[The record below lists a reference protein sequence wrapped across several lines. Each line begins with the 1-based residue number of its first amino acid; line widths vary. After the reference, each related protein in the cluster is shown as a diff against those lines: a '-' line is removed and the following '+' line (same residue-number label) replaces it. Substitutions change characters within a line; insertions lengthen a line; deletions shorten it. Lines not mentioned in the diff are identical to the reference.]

1 MNRPQLQI
9 TQYFNR
15 LWEAFFPHFNPL
27 WALWVCRRWL
37 VGSPPAHVVK
47 GYLVLTCFFHVPARA
62 EGTGRTIPFASQVWA
77 LYYSCPSTHSSPLVS
92 PIACVPNGSP
102 RRPGPSCQL
111 PHRHRTT
118 SSAEDLAI
126 SQVSD
131 HKLSSCLPAPRPCEL
146 AQVLANLFHSC
157 FRLPQGGPRGE
168 LLSHVWK
175 RTTNAFVSL
184 SKHWGGGC
192 LLYLHH
198 FSLYLSALLQLSGW
212 RMICSLSEVPCAK
225 YREKSWRTGAV
236 GCCFPTFSISFFS
249 PFFIPCPLRIES

>member
-1 MNRPQLQI
+1 M
-9 TQYFNR
+9 
-15 LWEAFFPHFNPL
+15 

-47 GYLVLTCFFHVPARA
+47 GYLVLTRFFHVPART
-62 EGTGRTIPFASQVWA
+62 EGTGRTIPFTSQVWA
-77 LYYSCPSTHSSPLVS
+77 VCYSCPSTHFSPLVS
-92 PIACVPNGSP
+92 PIACLPNGST
-102 RRPGPSCQL
+102 RRPEPGCQL
-111 PHRHRTT
+111 SHRYRTI

-146 AQVLANLFHSC
+146 AQALLNFFPMF

-168 LLSHVWK
+168 LFSHVWK
-175 RTTNAFVSL
+175 GTANVFVPL

-198 FSLYLSALLQLSGW
+198 FSLYLSALLQLSG
-212 RMICSLSEVPCAK
+212 
-225 YREKSWRTGAV
+225 
-236 GCCFPTFSISFFS
+236 
-249 PFFIPCPLRIES
+249 